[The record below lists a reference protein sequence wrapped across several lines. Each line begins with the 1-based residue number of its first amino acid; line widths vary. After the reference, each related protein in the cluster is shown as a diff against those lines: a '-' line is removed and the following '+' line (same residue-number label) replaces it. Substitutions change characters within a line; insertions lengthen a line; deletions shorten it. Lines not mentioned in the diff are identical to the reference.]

1 MNKFILFNN
10 IHKLNIIKSY
20 YLKNCSRIE
29 ELENPKKSDVKRE

>member
-1 MNKFILFNN
+1 MNIFILFKN
-10 IHKLNIIKSY
+10 IHKYY